1 MADFRGLYQLG
12 FRVSGSGFREIQFF
26 QYFSLPVIRG
36 LHCKM
41 VLNLFS
47 WLVLCQVLL
56 TLSLSASAQTSQQ
69 PLPPAQQC
77 EATQLTPP
85 ASKIFNVQL
94 KAGQFFRCV
103 IEQGALDVAVV
114 LYSPEGKQLTEVDSP
129 NGGFGLE
136 MVSWIADQDGTYRIE
151 AKALDARAQPGKV
164 CYRVVELR
172 EKSPADLTRLE
183 IQSKLQEAIK
193 SWNQQTP
200 ETQAR
205 AIEAGQAGFKLAQL
219 IDDPTDRA
227 QCLTYLGNFYLATNR
242 QKLALEAYDQAVS
255 EWEKTTLSAELARL
269 HPLLAQLY
277 YVSRDS
283 GKALTH
289 ATAAAQI
296 LTPHGDQD
304 SLAQVLNIL
313 GNLSADQGKNQEALV
328 QYEQALAIYQ
338 KLGNQAAQGIL
349 LVNIGERFISSG
361 DTQTGLKYLN
371 QALPLLQKL
380 EDHTFEANTRN
391 SLGRVYLVQGKFQPA
406 LDELKLA
413 LKLATQTTNLGLQSM
428 ILTTIGNLYR
438 LTGEQAKALA
448 TLNQALALSKE
459 SGDRRQTAGALLIL
473 ARLHQTEGNWPL
485 TRSVCLQAL
494 EIVKQLGLKRLE
506 AEGYQII
513 AAVEDLEGNTLTA
526 QEQYQKALEI
536 RQAIEDRIGTG
547 NTLINLAGIQT
558 RLGNTQKALDYQ
570 KQALELF
577 TQIEDP
583 QGQVRA
589 FMVLAQT
596 HARIGD
602 TQTAIAN
609 LEQAIHRIETLRSS
623 IADIETR
630 ASFFTT
636 VQRTFKLYIS
646 LLMQPG
652 NSPDAIARAFEA
664 NETSRAR
671 GLLDLLTAAQAKINV
686 GIEPNLIA
694 QEEFIRQKMIDQ
706 SSYLSRLFNQPR
718 PDTQKIELVRT
729 EIQRL
734 SEAFTQVEA
743 QIRDKY
749 TRYAE
754 LTQPT
759 PLSVKVL
766 QQQIL
771 DPETTLVEYCLG
783 EEESYAWVVTQ
794 TEIKAFR
801 LPKQSDIE
809 AQARAFCQALSFQ
822 PGPTRDLKLANLTPL
837 KTSLKQAGKN
847 LSQAI
852 LRPLL
857 PALKTRRVLL
867 VADGALNF
875 VPFSA
880 LPIEHPGQPGQQRP
894 GKLRMLEQYEIVN
907 LPSASILTRLLSEPQ
922 PQSVIQKRLT
932 IWADPVFSAL
942 DPRLSQTKHKTQAS
956 NPARPRN
963 QSTPINKLDETPLWN
978 ELNEIE
984 IPRLPGTQT
993 EVQFLKQLIPASN
1006 LFVASGFQANRQTL
1020 METDLSQFQI
1030 VHFAT
1035 HGYVSSE
1042 HPENSGLIFA
1052 LRNEQG
1058 EKINGFLP
1066 LADVYQLKLNADLV
1080 VLSACETGLGK
1091 VLLGE
1096 GLVGMTRGFMYAG
1109 TRRVVVS
1116 LWAVSDRGT
1125 AALMKR
1131 FYRRMLTRQ
1140 ESPAAALRGAQLE
1153 LLRQTKYKSPFYW
1166 APFVIQGDFR

>member
-1 MADFRGLYQLG
+1 MADFRS
-12 FRVSGSGFREIQFF
+12 F
-26 QYFSLPVIRG
+26 
-36 LHCKM
+36 
-41 VLNLFS
+41 NLFLR
-47 WLVLCQVLL
+47 LVLCQVLWIL
-56 TLSLSASAQTSQQ
+56 PLSASAQTSRQA
-69 PLPPAQQC
+69 LPPAQQC
-77 EATQLTPP
+77 ETTQLTPP
-85 ASKIFNVQL
+85 ASKTFDVQL

-103 IEQGALDVAVV
+103 IEQCALDVVVV

-129 NGGFGLE
+129 NGGLGLE
-136 MVSWIADQDGTYRIE
+136 IVSWIADQDGTYRVE
-151 AKALDARAQPGKV
+151 AKALDTRAQPGKI
-164 CYRVVELR
+164 CSTVVELR
-172 EKSPADLTRLE
+172 EQVPADLIRLK
-183 IQSKLQEAIK
+183 IQSTLQEAIK
-193 SWNQQTP
+193 RWNQQTP
-200 ETQAR
+200 EAQAR
-205 AIEAGQAGFKLAQL
+205 AIEAGQAGLKLAQL
-219 IDDPTDRA
+219 VEDPTDRA
-227 QCLTYLGNFYLATNR
+227 QCLTYLGDFYSATNR
-242 QKLALEAYDQAVS
+242 QKLAIEMYDQAVS
-255 EWEKTTLSAELARL
+255 EWEKTELSAERARL
-269 HPLLAQLY
+269 HPFLAQLY
-277 YVSRDS
+277 YLSRDS
-283 GKALTH
+283 QKALTH
-289 ATAAAQI
+289 ATCAVQV
-296 LTPHGDQD
+296 LTPNGDQD

-313 GNLSADQGKNQEALV
+313 GNISADQGKNQEALI

-371 QALPLLQKL
+371 QGLPFLQRL

-391 SLGRVYLVQGKFQPA
+391 SLGRLYLFQGKLQPA
-406 LDELKLA
+406 LDEFKLA
-413 LKLATQTTNLGLQSM
+413 LTLATQTTNLGMQSM
-428 ILTTIGNLYR
+428 ILANIGNLYR
-438 LTGEQAKALA
+438 LTGEQTKALT

-459 SGDRRQTAGALLIL
+459 SGDRRQTAGALLTL
-473 ARLHQTEGNWPL
+473 ARVYQTAQNWPL
-485 TRSVCLQAL
+485 ARQACDQAL
-494 EIVKQLGLKRLE
+494 DLINQVGVKQLE
-506 AEGYQII
+506 AEACQII
-513 AAVEDLEGNTLTA
+513 ATLDDAEGKIAAA
-526 QEQYQKALEI
+526 QEQYHKALTI
-536 RQAIEDRIGTG
+536 RQTINDRVGTG
-547 NTLINLAGIQT
+547 NTLINLAGIQVK
-558 RLGNTQKALDYQ
+558 LGNYQKALEYQ
-570 KQALELF
+570 KEALDLF
-577 TQIEDP
+577 TQIEDT

-596 HARIGD
+596 QIRTQD
-602 TQTAIAN
+602 TRSAIAS
-609 LEQAIHRIETLRSS
+609 LEQALHRIETLRSS

-636 VQRTFKLYIS
+636 VQGTFKLYIS

-664 NETSRAR
+664 NEMSRAR

-686 GIEPNLIA
+686 GVEPNLIA

-706 SSYLSRLFNQPR
+706 SSYLSRLLNQPR
-718 PDTQKIELVRT
+718 PDAKKIELVRT

-734 SEAFTQVEA
+734 SEAFTQVEEK
-743 QIRDKY
+743 IRDKY

-759 PLSVKVL
+759 PISVKVL

-771 DPETTLVEYCLG
+771 DSETTLVEYRLG

-809 AQARAFCQALSFQ
+809 AQARAFCQALSVQ
-822 PGPTRDLKLANLTPL
+822 PGPTRELKLVNLTPL
-837 KTSLKQAGKN
+837 KTSLKQAGKD
-847 LSQAI
+847 LSQTI
-852 LRPLL
+852 LLPLL
-857 PALKTRRVLL
+857 PALQTRRILL

-880 LPIEHPGQPGQQRP
+880 LPIEHAGQPGQQKP
-894 GKLRMLEQYEIVN
+894 GQATPLRMLEQYEIVN
-907 LPSASILTRLLSEPQ
+907 LPSASILTRLLSEPDPQ
-922 PQSVIQKRLT
+922 PVTQKRLA
-932 IWADPVFSAL
+932 IWADPVFSAH
-942 DPRLSQTKHKTQAS
+942 DPRLSQVKHKTQVP

-963 QSTPINKLDETPLWN
+963 PSTVINQLDESPVWN
-978 ELNEIE
+978 ELKEIE

-993 EVQFLKQLIPASN
+993 EVQFLKRLIPASN

-1020 METDLSQFQI
+1020 MATDLSQFQI

-1052 LRNEQG
+1052 LRNKQG
-1058 EKINGFLP
+1058 DKINGFLP

-1125 AALMKR
+1125 AELMKR

-1140 ESPAAALRGAQLE
+1140 ESPASALRGAQLE
-1153 LLRQTKYKSPFYW
+1153 LLRHTRYKSPFYW
-1166 APFVIQGDFR
+1166 APFVIQGDYR

>member
-1 MADFRGLYQLG
+1 MADFRG
-12 FRVSGSGFREIQFF
+12 
-26 QYFSLPVIRG
+26 
-36 LHCKM
+36 
-41 VLNLFS
+41 LNLFS

-69 PLPPAQQC
+69 PLSPAPQC
-77 EATQLTPP
+77 EATRLTPP
-85 ASKIFNVQL
+85 ASKTFDVQL

-103 IEQGALDVAVV
+103 IEQCALDVAVV
-114 LYSPEGKQLTEVDSP
+114 LYSPEGHQLTEVDSP
-129 NGGFGLE
+129 NGGLGLE

-151 AKALDARAQPGKV
+151 AKALDTRAQPGKV
-164 CYRVVELR
+164 CSRVVELR

-205 AIEAGQAGFKLAQL
+205 AIQAGQAGFKLAQL

-227 QCLTYLGNFYLATNR
+227 QCLTYLGDFYFATNR
-242 QKLALEAYDQAVS
+242 QKLALETYDQAVS
-255 EWEKTTLSAELARL
+255 EWEKTALSAELTRL

-283 GKALTH
+283 EKALTH
-289 ATAAAQI
+289 ATAAVQI
-296 LTPHGDQD
+296 LTPNGDQD

-313 GNLSADQGKNQEALV
+313 GNLSADRGKNQEALG

-371 QALPLLQKL
+371 QALPPLQKL

-391 SLGRVYLVQGKFQPA
+391 SLGRLYLFQGKLQPA
-406 LDELKLA
+406 LDEFKLA
-413 LKLATQTTNLGLQSM
+413 LTLATQTTQLGLQSM
-428 ILTTIGNLYR
+428 ILTNIGNLYR
-438 LTGEQAKALA
+438 LTGEQTRALT

-459 SGDRRQTAGALLIL
+459 SGDRRQTAGALLTL
-473 ARLHQTEGNWPL
+473 ARVHQTAQNWPL
-485 TRSVCLQAL
+485 ARQACDQAL
-494 EIVKQLGLKRLE
+494 DLIKQVGVKQLE
-506 AEGYQII
+506 AEACQII
-513 AAVEDLEGNTLTA
+513 ATLDDAEGKITAA
-526 QEQYQKALEI
+526 QEQYQKALTI
-536 RQAIEDRIGTG
+536 RQAINDRVGTG
-547 NTLINLAGIQT
+547 NTLINLAGIQIK
-558 RLGNTQKALDYQ
+558 LGNYQRALEYQ
-570 KQALELF
+570 KQAIDLF
-577 TQIEDP
+577 TQIEDT

-596 HARIGD
+596 QARIGD
-602 TQTAIAN
+602 TETAIAN
-609 LEQAIHRIETLRSS
+609 LEQALSRIETLRSS

-636 VQRTFKLYIS
+636 VQGTFKLYIS

-686 GIEPNLIA
+686 GVEPNLIA

-718 PDTQKIELVRT
+718 PDTQKIELVRA

-734 SEAFTQVEA
+734 SEAFTQVEK

-759 PLSVKVL
+759 PISVKVL

-771 DPETTLVEYCLG
+771 DPETTLVEYRLG

-809 AQARAFCQALSFQ
+809 PQARAFCQALSFQ

-837 KTSLKQAGKN
+837 KRSLNQAGKD
-847 LSQAI
+847 LSQTI

-880 LPIEHPGQPGQQRP
+880 LPIEQAGQPAQPRP
-894 GKLRMLEQYEIVN
+894 GKTTPLRMLERYEIVN

-922 PQSVIQKRLT
+922 PLPLTQKRLA

-942 DPRLSQTKHKTQAS
+942 DPRLSRTQRKTQVP

-963 QSTPINKLDETPLWN
+963 QSTTITQLDESPVWN
-978 ELNEIE
+978 ELNKIE

-993 EVQFLKQLIPASN
+993 EVQFLKRLIPAPN

-1020 METDLSQFQI
+1020 MGTDLRQFQI
-1030 VHFAT
+1030 VHLAT

-1058 EKINGFLP
+1058 DKVNGFLP
-1066 LADVYQLKLNADLV
+1066 LAEVYQLKLNADLV

-1153 LLRQTKYKSPFYW
+1153 LMRHTRYKSPFYW
-1166 APFVIQGDFR
+1166 APFVIQGDYR